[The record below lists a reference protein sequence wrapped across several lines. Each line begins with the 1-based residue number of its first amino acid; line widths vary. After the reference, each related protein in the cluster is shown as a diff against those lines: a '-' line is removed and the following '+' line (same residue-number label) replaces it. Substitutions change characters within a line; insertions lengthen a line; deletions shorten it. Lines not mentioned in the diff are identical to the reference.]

1 MGIHLRHITSCI
13 AIRIGNNLIEW
24 NCQLFSSLLLPT
36 LSTIATMIN
45 TMIATTP
52 RRSIMISTAR
62 STLNSTKPQLPM
74 MNDVELAPDQMAKTT
89 TPVEVTKE
97 ITITTTTRVTTT
109 TTTTTTAVTPVT
121 LVLRMVDH
129 LTEVMLLPTPT
140 A

>member
-24 NCQLFSSLLLPT
+24 NCQLFSSLLLST

-89 TPVEVTKE
+89 
-97 ITITTTTRVTTT
+97 RVTTT
-109 TTTTTTAVTPVT
+109 TTTTTITAVTPVT

-129 LTEVMLLPTPT
+129 LTEV
-140 A
+140 